1 MHARIDQ
8 LLSLRDGEPT
18 DSVAS
23 EHVSAC
29 PRCSAELRRLRRQR
43 EVLHALPQFPAP
55 DVWSRVV
62 QPVTARGA
70 PHRWV
75 AAAALLVL
83 GLLAAMGYQQRA
95 SDPAPTATAA
105 ADRMSDEQLV
115 SLLTRS
121 HELERALQSLP
132 QRPALERA
140 GTAATIDGLEQRIQW
155 LDHHLNYAPDAGL
168 AHEQTAQLWQER
180 VALLDTL
187 VKVRYAESGTYV
199 F

>member
-8 LLSLRDGEPT
+8 LLSLRDGEPL
-18 DSVAS
+18 DSIVS
-23 EHVSAC
+23 EHVTAC
-29 PRCSAELRRLRRQR
+29 PRCTAELQQLSRQR
-43 EVLHALPQFPAP
+43 AALRSLPQYTAP
-55 DVWSRVV
+55 DVWSQVV
-62 QPVTARGA
+62 RPVPVRGTR
-70 PHRWV
+70 HRWV
-75 AAAALLVL
+75 AAVAVLVL
-83 GLLAAMGYQQRA
+83 AVLAAIGYQQRA
-95 SDPAPTATAA
+95 GDSVTPATVA
-105 ADRMSDEQLV
+105 ADRNSDEQMQ

-155 LDHHLNYAPDAGL
+155 LDHHLNYAHDAGL
-168 AHEQTAQLWQER
+168 DHEQTAQLWQER